1 MKDILHAIVYLHDY
15 KNIAHRDLKCA
26 LHNGV
31 IGRLGNIMFT
41 DTTPDAD
48 LKLID
53 FGLSKVAFRRP
64 LHPQLLNRT
73 EYTHSL
79 VGTPSYIAPEIYA
92 KDYVGT
98 GYTKSCDM
106 WSLGIIA
113 YFMLTGRNPM
123 PAQANR
129 EWDQDLK
136 SVVVPYPPR
145 YWAGV
150 SPEARSFVQG
160 LLQADPLKR
169 MTGTPHALCR
179 S

>member
-15 KNIAHRDLKCA
+15 KNIAHRDLKCV

-106 WSLGIIA
+106 WSLGIIF
-113 YFMLTGRNPM
+113 Y
-123 PAQANR
+123 
-129 EWDQDLK
+129 
-136 SVVVPYPPR
+136 
-145 YWAGV
+145 
-150 SPEARSFVQG
+150 
-160 LLQADPLKR
+160 LL
-169 MTGTPHALCR
+169 
-179 S
+179 